1 MWGGHG
7 LPAPHSFLNP
17 EPVMNGARGTLLLL
31 PIVGAALLSACGTEP
46 IDETVFTGRVGG
58 CANFQVYRFDPET
71 TSALVVRGKGPQLNL
86 GGTPREFALPDPAL
100 EVRIDRFAVPAPTY
114 YCDDVGGDPEP
125 VRTWTAV
132 SGTVRIAA
140 VDTLAVQ
147 PWGTEYNIAV
157 TLHDVTLRDGNGRE
171 VYLRKFDFGVLLV
184 GWLPG

>member
-1 MWGGHG
+1 
-7 LPAPHSFLNP
+7 
-17 EPVMNGARGTLLLL
+17 MNGARGTLFLL

-46 IDETVFTGRVGG
+46 IDETVFTGRIGG

-71 TSALVVRGKGPQLNL
+71 TSALVVRGNGPQLNL

-147 PWGTEYNIAV
+147 PWGTEYRIAV
-157 TLHDVTLRDGNGRE
+157 ALHDVTLRDGNGRE
-171 VYLRKFDFGVLLV
+171 VYLRKFDFGVLVV